1 MSQTP
6 QAPFCPPKDIK
17 PGWLNVARRCQSV
30 SRTNGLSLVSITV
43 LVDQE
48 GCPRFWLEPTV
59 RKIEPSRSADEILEI
74 FSKDGHRSE
83 FVG

>member
-1 MSQTP
+1 VSIP
-6 QAPFCPPKDIK
+6 YQAPPLDIK
-17 PGWLNVARRCQSV
+17 RGWLNVARRLQSV
-30 SRTNGLSLVSITV
+30 ARTQGLALVSITV

-59 RKIEPSRSADEILEI
+59 KKIEPSRSADEILEI
-74 FSKDGHRSE
+74 FSKDGHRSD